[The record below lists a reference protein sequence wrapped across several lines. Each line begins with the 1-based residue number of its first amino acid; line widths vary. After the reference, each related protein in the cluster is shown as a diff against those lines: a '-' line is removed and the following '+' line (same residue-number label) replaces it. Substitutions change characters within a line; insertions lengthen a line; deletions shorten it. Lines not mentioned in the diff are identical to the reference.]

1 MTTLRYLT
9 AGESHGEGLIVIIE
23 GIPAGLKLT
32 ADQINKQLSRRQ
44 KGYGRGGR
52 MRIESDKVN
61 ITAGIRYGITLG
73 SPISFWIEN
82 RDWGNWKEIMSPGA
96 ADNSKKGIVECPRPG
111 HADLAGGLKYNT
123 KELRNI
129 LERASA
135 RETTARVAAGATAR
149 IFLEEFG
156 IEIGGH
162 VTCIG
167 GITIADE
174 RPSFK
179 EIIKRS
185 EKSEVRCIN
194 EKISKKMM
202 KKIDEAKN
210 NGDSVGGIYEV
221 IVDGAPAGL
230 GSHVQY
236 DRKLDGCI
244 AAAVMSIQATKG
256 VEIGMGFKEAFCLG
270 SEAHDEI
277 YYKSDEK
284 RFFHKTNRCGGLTGG
299 ITNGEQIIVRGVM
312 KPIAT
317 LMKPLHS
324 VNIQTKK
331 DTKASVERSDTCA
344 VPASSVIAENVVAFE
359 IARVFLE
366 KFGGDS
372 MDEIK
377 RNYNGYLE
385 QMKSY

>member
-1 MTTLRYLT
+1 MPFRYLT
-9 AGESHGEGLIVIIE
+9 AGESHGKGSTVIIE
-23 GIPAGLKLT
+23 GMPAGLKLT

-44 KGYGRGGR
+44 KGHGRGSR
-52 MRIESDKVN
+52 MKIESDKVE

-73 SPISFWIEN
+73 SPISLWIQN
-82 RDWGNWKEIMSPGA
+82 RDWENWKEIMSPDIAG
-96 ADNSKKGIVECPRPG
+96 NSKKAIVECPRPG

-149 IFLEEFG
+149 IFLEKFG

-167 GITIADE
+167 GVAITDE
-174 RPSFK
+174 RPSLK
-179 EIIKRS
+179 EIIQRS
-185 EKSEVRCIN
+185 EKSDVRCID
-194 EKISKKMM
+194 EKVSKKMM
-202 KKIDEAKN
+202 KKIDDVKN

-221 IVDGAPAGL
+221 IVDGIPPGI

-256 VEIGMGFKEAFCLG
+256 VEIGMGFREGFCLG

-277 YYKSDEK
+277 YYNSDEK

-299 ITNGEQIIVRGVM
+299 ITNGEPIIVRGVM

-324 VNIQTKK
+324 VHIKTKK
-331 DTKASVERSDTCA
+331 ETKASVERSDACA

-359 IARVFLE
+359 IARAFLE

-372 MDEIK
+372 MDEIS
-377 RNYNGYLE
+377 RNYEGYLK
-385 QMKSY
+385 QVKNY